1 MIVAIDGPAGAGKSS
16 VARGVAEKLG
26 AAYLDSGAMYRCVAL
41 ASIEDPSHTPA
52 ELAGAVH
59 ITLSHAGASRRG
71 GRAGAA
77 RVRLDGRDVTAA
89 IRRPDVS
96 ARASEVA
103 ADPAVRAALVARQR
117 ELLARG
123 DWVAEGRDIGTVV
136 APHADL
142 QNFLTASPEERARR
156 RSEEPGTALSDR
168 DKRDSERAHSP
179 LKPAADARVVDTTS
193 LTLAQV
199 VAQIVRLART
209 KLASDL
215 RGAH

>member
-1 MIVAIDGPAGAGKSS
+1 
-16 VARGVAEKLG
+16 
-26 AAYLDSGAMYRCVAL
+26 
-41 ASIEDPSHTPA
+41 
-52 ELAGAVH
+52 
-59 ITLSHAGASRRG
+59 
-71 GRAGAA
+71 
-77 RVRLDGRDVTAA
+77 
-89 IRRPDVS
+89 
-96 ARASEVA
+96 VA

-142 QNFLTASPEERARR
+142 KIFLTASPEERARR